1 MERPAAVARL
11 AAILKENE
19 SRAAEVARL
28 LHDDVGPTLSAVGFH
43 LAALGA
49 DPAVTGEIRGYLEQA
64 IDAVRAASQKLH
76 ADPVA
81 RSGLA
86 MALERLVERL
96 RAEHSMQ
103 VTLTVQLDRR
113 VPPGPGYAIYRVVEL
128 ALDNVRRHAGDCRAE
143 VRLTADANGFRAE
156 IRDDGRGFDADAVR
170 THPPGTGLILMESYT
185 GGDHSLHLRITSA
198 VRKGT
203 IVEILT
209 I

>member
-28 LHDDVGPTLSAVGFH
+28 LHDDVGPTLSAVGFQ
-43 LAALGA
+43 LAALRA
-49 DPAVTGEIRGYLEQA
+49 DPAITAEIRGYLEQA
-64 IDAVRAASQKLH
+64 IDAVRVASQKLH

-81 RSGLA
+81 RSGLPI
-86 MALERLVERL
+86 ALEMLVDRL
-96 RAEHSMQ
+96 RNEYGMH
-103 VTLTVQLDRR
+103 VELTVQADRR

-128 ALDNVRRHAGDCRAE
+128 ALENVRRHAGDCRAE
-143 VRLTADANGFRAE
+143 VRLTANADGITAQ
-156 IRDDGRGFDADAVR
+156 IRDDGPGFDADAVR

-185 GGDHSLHLRITSA
+185 GGNHSLHLRIDSTPG
-198 VRKGT
+198 KGT
-203 IVEILT
+203 IIEILT